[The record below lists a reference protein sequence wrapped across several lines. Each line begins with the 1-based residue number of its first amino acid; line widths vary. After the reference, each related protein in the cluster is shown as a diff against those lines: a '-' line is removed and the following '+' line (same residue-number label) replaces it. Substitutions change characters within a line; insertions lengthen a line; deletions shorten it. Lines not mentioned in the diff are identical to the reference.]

1 MQKGKVMQSAHHRYE
16 IGLAARGLFEIPD
29 AADVRI
35 ECRRGSLWLTLDN
48 DPRDIVLEPGES
60 FVTGEHRRALL
71 YALRPACIA
80 VGPAAARGESPTIA
94 VRLPLR
100 LAPA

>member
-1 MQKGKVMQSAHHRYE
+1 MHPASQRYE
-16 IGLAARGLFEIPD
+16 IGLAARSLFEIPD
-29 AADVRI
+29 AANVQI
-35 ECRRGSLWLTLDN
+35 QCQRGSLWLTLDD

-71 YALRPACIA
+71 YALGPACLAVRPAA
-80 VGPAAARGESPTIA
+80 PWGASLPVT
-94 VRLPLR
+94 VRLPMR

>member
-1 MQKGKVMQSAHHRYE
+1 MQPAHQRYE
-16 IGLAARGLFEIPD
+16 IGLEARSLFEIPD

-48 DPRDIVLEPGES
+48 DPRDIVLEPGDS

-80 VGPAAARGESPTIA
+80 VRPTAVREESPAIA